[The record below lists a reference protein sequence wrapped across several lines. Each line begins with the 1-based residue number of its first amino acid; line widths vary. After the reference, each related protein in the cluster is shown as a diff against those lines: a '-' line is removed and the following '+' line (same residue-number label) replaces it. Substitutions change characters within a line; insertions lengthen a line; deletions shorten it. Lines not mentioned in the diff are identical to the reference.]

1 MIFEEMDWRPPHEVF
16 AAYLGEPFAHL
27 LHAGA
32 RTQDIGWSILVARP
46 TDFFELHEGRGTLNG
61 ALIDG
66 EPLHTFDRLLEA
78 RRRAI
83 SLPQTPF
90 LTGAIGHIGYEA
102 GALFEPAARGP
113 QSPFVL
119 PDLAFGFY
127 DAALLFD
134 RVRGRAYA
142 ASLDPHSLNR
152 LLEHH
157 NEKDGSTGTIIA
169 GPVSSNFSYKDY
181 CRAVD
186 AIIEAILRGDIFQA
200 NIAQH
205 LTTALTGGTA
215 FDLFCKV
222 SEASD
227 APYGAFFQ
235 YKGGD
240 IISNSPERFFKV
252 TGDGDARRIVV
263 EPIKGTRPRGA
274 TPDEDQ
280 ELARSLLTDPKD
292 RAENIMIADL
302 MRNDLS
308 IICDDQ
314 SIKEDA
320 ICALE
325 SFASVHHLVSRISGV
340 LRTDVTMV
348 DVLKALFPS
357 GSITGAPKIEAMR
370 KIAVAEPVGRGPYC
384 GAHGFI
390 DDRGFSDFSVSIRT
404 MIAEKDDEGKKL
416 TFPVG
421 GGITARSAATAEH
434 AETLVKARS
443 FLRALG
449 IDEASIE

>member
-157 NEKDGSTGTIIA
+157 NEKDESTGAIIA

-325 SFASVHHLVSRISGV
+325 SYASVHHLVSRISGV
-340 LRTDVTMV
+340 LRKDVTAV
-348 DVLKALFPS
+348 DILKALFPS

-370 KIAVAEPVGRGPYC
+370 KIAIAEPVGRGPYC

-404 MIAEKDDEGKKL
+404 MIAENHDEGKKL

-449 IDEASIE
+449 IDEASIK